1 MKLARLRHSVARERT
16 GGDSLLASPVP
27 LGGQSAR
34 QLTYNLISYFPY
46 SANGRG
52 VRCRGGSTA
61 FVEKGCAYFLT
72 SRALV
77 QLLPVETWAKASGP
91 QSLPSPFL
99 SRAELLEKQAKAEE
113 AA

>member
-1 MKLARLRHSVARERT
+1 MKLARSRLPVARERT

-27 LGGQSAR
+27 LGGQSTR
-34 QLTYNLISYFPY
+34 QFAYNLVSYFPN

-61 FVEKGCAYFLT
+61 FVEKGCAYFLA

-77 QLLPVETWAKASGP
+77 QLLPVETWAKASDP
-91 QSLPSPFL
+91 KSLPSPFFTGQ
-99 SRAELLEKQAKAEE
+99 ELLEKQAKAEE